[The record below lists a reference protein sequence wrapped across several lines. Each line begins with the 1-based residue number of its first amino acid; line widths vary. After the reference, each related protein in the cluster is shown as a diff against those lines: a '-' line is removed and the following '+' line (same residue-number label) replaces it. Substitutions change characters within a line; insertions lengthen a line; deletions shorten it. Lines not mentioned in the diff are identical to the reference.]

1 MIHSLVPWDQIKL
14 DKISFQ
20 FLLRNI
26 QLIIECSLRTYQI
39 LENGVTVQATELK
52 GKPIYLLKIE
62 KH

>member
-26 QLIIECSLRTYQI
+26 QLIIECSLSTYKI